1 MKFFRQEAAATLRL
15 AGPLIAAQLA
25 QISTTFIDT
34 VMAGNL
40 SPKDLASVAVGAS
53 IWWAII
59 FACMGFLFSVNPTV
73 AQLFGAGK
81 HREIGHVVRQG
92 LWLALAVSIPA
103 FFLVRNCRPLLE
115 WLNVSPELI
124 PTTLGFLNAIAFAAP
139 ATCGYQAL
147 RGFTEGISKTKPVMY
162 ASMIA
167 LCGNIA
173 GNYIFMYG
181 KLGMPRMGAVGCGV
195 ASAIVMWLMFG
206 FMALYIK
213 LNRAYEPFQAFA
225 RFEPPDWPQ
234 CRALFRLGTPIAI
247 SMFMEAS
254 LFSTAALLIG
264 AMGTVAVAGHQIALN
279 VASVTFMI
287 PLGLAMAIS
296 VRVGQ
301 AMGRG
306 DPDAARRAGFTGI
319 ALAATFMALSAIC
332 IFLFPELIAGLYTND
347 PAVKNMAVSL
357 LFMAAI
363 FQISDGLQVSG
374 SGALRGLKDTK
385 VPMVITVVA
394 YWVIGMPLGY
404 TLGVTLEGGPRAM
417 WIGFIFGLT
426 AAAVLLNSRFHFA
439 TKRLQRLSVKSD
451 AD

>member
-1 MKFFRQEAAATLRL
+1 M
-15 AGPLIAAQLA
+15 
-25 QISTTFIDT
+25 
-34 VMAGNL
+34 
-40 SPKDLASVAVGAS
+40 
-53 IWWAII
+53 
-59 FACMGFLFSVNPTV
+59 
-73 AQLFGAGK
+73 
-81 HREIGHVVRQG
+81 
-92 LWLALAVSIPA
+92 
-103 FFLVRNCRPLLE
+103 
-115 WLNVSPELI
+115 
-124 PTTLGFLNAIAFAAP
+124 
-139 ATCGYQAL
+139 
-147 RGFTEGISKTKPVMY
+147 MY